1 METIFMMGWKQ
12 KKGMVLE
19 WRLQAFSALAAFK
32 A

>member
-1 METIFMMGWKQ
+1 MLMMGWKQ

-19 WRLQAFSALAAFK
+19 WKLQAVSALAAVQ